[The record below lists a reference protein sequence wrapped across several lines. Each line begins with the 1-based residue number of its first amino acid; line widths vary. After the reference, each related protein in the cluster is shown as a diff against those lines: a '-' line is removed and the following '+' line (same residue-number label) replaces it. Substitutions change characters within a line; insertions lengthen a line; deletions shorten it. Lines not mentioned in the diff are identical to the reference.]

1 MSTTGTWYNSSI
13 AFFLSGIV
21 LVIMV
26 YFLDSLPALQRWQ
39 ASFHRVFTQ
48 QLIQRPS
55 FSITNSE
62 EELRLLK
69 QENFLLKQAL
79 NQRNQL
85 QDKRVLSHPYQLIAA
100 DESSPLTIGSMV
112 SSNGVLLGTIAQA
125 SAYAGR
131 VRLLRETT
139 TQPILV
145 VSDSGVQGLIRGDG
159 KNILMTEV
167 PHKLNLAIGEKLMT
181 VGQIE
186 IAPGLL
192 IGFIE
197 KIVGDPSD
205 PSQTALVK
213 QPVEFREL
221 ETVEIN

>member
-1 MSTTGTWYNSSI
+1 MNRAGAWHNSS
-13 AFFLSGIV
+13 ATFFFSGLV

-26 YFLDSLPALQRWQ
+26 YFVDSLPALQRWQ
-39 ASFHRVFTQ
+39 ASFHRIFTQ
-48 QLIQRPS
+48 QLIQRSS
-55 FSITNSE
+55 FSVVNSE
-62 EELRLLK
+62 EELKQLK

-85 QDKRVLSHPYQLIAA
+85 QEKRVLSHPYQLIAA
-100 DESSPLTIGSMV
+100 DGSSPLKIGSMV
-112 SSNGVLLGTIAQA
+112 SSNGVLLGTVAQA

-131 VRLLRETT
+131 VRLLREST

-159 KNILMTEV
+159 KNILLSEV
-167 PHKLNLAIGEKLMT
+167 PHKLKLAIGEKLIT

-192 IGFIE
+192 IGFVE
-197 KIVGDPSD
+197 RIVGDPSD